1 MQEVVMA
8 TATDLAKLPYSDL
21 AEGFYL
27 VGSGNTGLA
36 GSLATISVIYGVTV
50 VSSAFLMKKPA
61 PGYVPEGWTPP
72 ATASGGSERNVNV
85 ATVMKTPQFW
95 LLFSTS
101 TLLCTGG
108 MGLMSVA
115 KPMIGEVFSSSVP
128 HLVTASFASSYLL
141 VSRAQCGIFRI
152 LQLLRFYV
160 KSITPNINQC
170 SCSAKCG
177 KDVKSTIDHHFNGKI
192 NIFPSNQFHGNF

>member
-1 MQEVVMA
+1 MA

-36 GSLATISVIYGVTV
+36 GALATISVIYGATV

-141 VSRAQCGIFRI
+141 VSTQTTQLLKNQKITFTCKIFREI
-152 LQLLRFYV
+152 NLLYGCPL
-160 KSITPNINQC
+160 SIKNCQIWL
-170 SCSAKCG
+170 G
-177 KDVKSTIDHHFNGKI
+177 D
-192 NIFPSNQFHGNF
+192 